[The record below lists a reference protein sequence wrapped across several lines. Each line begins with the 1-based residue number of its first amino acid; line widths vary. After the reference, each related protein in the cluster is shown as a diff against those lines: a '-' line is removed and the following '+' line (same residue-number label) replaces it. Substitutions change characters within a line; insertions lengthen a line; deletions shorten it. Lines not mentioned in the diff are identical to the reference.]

1 MAPTA
6 KKTKEHIA
14 AEKAAKIAFKA
25 LAKIIPK
32 TKTSTKKKDMKFK

>member
-1 MAPTA
+1 MAPILR
-6 KKTKEHIA
+6 KTKEHIA

-32 TKTSTKKKDMKFK
+32 PKVGSKKKKNV

>member
-1 MAPTA
+1 MTPGL

-32 TKTSTKKKDMKFK
+32 PKKKIIKPK

>member
-1 MAPTA
+1 MKPQI

-32 TKTSTKKKDMKFK
+32 PKIANKKHKNA